1 MEKSKLSEDA
11 LIIKKQKIKEAVIK
25 ILTEKKSYF
34 DKIRIKKS
42 HKYLNLI
49 VDVIES
55 AQIKYENHD
64 TRKTLKKLFS
74 LLKEEYITPDLI
86 ESIESQKLQ
95 EIIDALI
102 NENEGSIKH
111 TDKINAIRMI
121 KNLQEQ
127 SL

>member
-64 TRKTLKKLFS
+64 TRKTLKTLFS